1 MLSRASSLS
10 LSVFIYTAQD
20 HEVPCTVSE
29 RKDDTTSTKLCLTFP
44 CLDLKNMTKDEK
56 EKLHQRLYSDSINMM
71 CKFQELFS
79 STTKSLKERKIQ
91 KTELLCHLVG
101 MGPMKPTFNDLS
113 LPPFRC
119 QLPGLTEAKNSDDVM
134 LVVCGYCSFFDLQ
147 MLECIINK
155 VVAEQDK
162 RNLSRYKEEF
172 NQYAQRH
179 VFECPS
185 DIGKVSKEGHVNMF
199 VILDETYDNCTV
211 SRLQLF
217 IVKLRDV
224 LNISPGDGLKLC
236 HITPGSLRLTFQ
248 LPACV
253 ANNIFPLSS
262 EQEAALACE
271 GLYKL
276 WLIYQFTA
284 EKKEV

>member
-1 MLSRASSLS
+1 MA
-10 LSVFIYTAQD
+10 
-20 HEVPCTVSE
+20 
-29 RKDDTTSTKLCLTFP
+29 
-44 CLDLKNMTKDEK
+44 KDEK
-56 EKLHQRLYSDSINMM
+56 EKLHQRLYSDSVNMM

-101 MGPMKPTFNDLS
+101 MGPMKPTYNDLS

-119 QLPGLTEAKNSDDVM
+119 QLPGLKSAKNSDDVM
-134 LVVCGYCSFFDLQ
+134 LVIGYYCSFFDIQ

-155 VVAEQDK
+155 VGAEQDK
-162 RNLSRYKEEF
+162 KNLSQYMEEF

-185 DIGKVSKEGHVNMF
+185 DIGKVSKEEHVNMF
-199 VILDETYDNCTV
+199 VILDETYDKCTV

-217 IVKLRDV
+217 VVKLRDI

-236 HITPGSLRLTFQ
+236 QITPGSLRLMFQ

-253 ANNIFPLSS
+253 ANHIFPLSS

-271 GLYKL
+271 GVYKL
-276 WLIYQFTA
+276 WLIYQR
-284 EKKEV
+284 KKRYGHYNSHIMCKFVHVVLASVQILDKRKSDC